1 LKLCL
6 ATIGR
11 LKKGPEHDLV
21 TRYQTR
27 IEGMAPL
34 LGFAPKI
41 IAIEGTES
49 RARSSDARRHEE
61 AEWLLAKTSSM
72 MLITFDERGQSW
84 SSEIFATK
92 IGTFRDQGCKALA
105 LVIGG
110 PDGLDDRV
118 RQRAEHVLSFGKLT
132 LPHQIV
138 RVLVVEQLYRSLTIL
153 AGHPYHRGDAQDG
166 DAP

>member
-1 LKLCL
+1 L

-27 IEGMAPL
+27 IEGMAPS
-34 LGFAPKI
+34 LGFASAI
-41 IAIEGTES
+41 AAIEGTES
-49 RARSSDARRHEE
+49 RARSPDARRHEE
-61 AEWLLAKTSSM
+61 AEWLLAKTSGM
-72 MLITFDERGQSW
+72 VLMAFDERGESW
-84 SSEIFATK
+84 SSEKFAAK
-92 IGTFRDQGCKALA
+92 IGTFRDQGCKGLA

-110 PDGLDDRV
+110 PDGLEGRV
-118 RQRAEHVLSFGKLT
+118 RQHAAHVLSFGKLT

-138 RVLVVEQLYRSLTIL
+138 RVLVVEQLYRALTIL